1 VAWGRFFHKLRAL
14 MSTEYRQ
21 QNQRVVRE
29 IEGREIAFDGEGFV
43 EDPDDWTE
51 SVAEFLAAEA
61 GLYSMSKDHW
71 RVLRFLREFYYQ
83 NGRAPLNKKMRTG
96 LAMSVSDIEALFPG
110 GIKYGARRLAGL
122 PNPKSCM

>member
-1 VAWGRFFHKLRAL
+1 
-14 MSTEYRQ
+14 MSDEYRQ
-21 QNQRVVRE
+21 QNQRVIRE
-29 IEGREIAFDGEGFV
+29 IEGRRIEFDGEGFF

-51 SVAEFLAAEA
+51 HVAQVLAAEA
-61 GLYSMSKDHW
+61 GLDRMGEDQW
-71 RVLRFLREFYYQ
+71 RVLRFLREFYYH

-96 LAMSVSDIEALFPG
+96 LGMRVSEIETLFPG